1 MKKRE
6 FLKTSSI
13 LALGSL
19 AAPILFESCKTKNA
33 VVISDKE
40 KEKSP
45 AAAAVHVLP
54 PLEYAFNALE
64 PHIDAMTMEI
74 HHGKHHAGYVNNL
87 NKALE
92 GHAWANL
99 ELTEIFNKLMP
110 NDNNTAIRNNAGG
123 HFNHSLFWR
132 TLGPNAGGSP
142 QGKLLDKINTGF
154 GSFEAFKTAFSEA
167 AMKVFGSGWAWLCLD
182 ENENLFITTTANQD
196 NPLMKN
202 LVQKSGTPIFGLDVW
217 EHAYYLKYQNKRKDY
232 LSALFN
238 LIRWDRVTEEYN
250 KVIK

>member
-6 FLKTSSI
+6 FLKNSAI
-13 LALGSL
+13 LTIGALTVPSLLQSCNPKSAALITEKEQKTAL
-19 AAPILFESCKTKNA
+19 AAPIIHQL
-33 VVISDKE
+33 
-40 KEKSP
+40 P
-45 AAAAVHVLP
+45 A
-54 PLEYAFNALE
+54 LEYAFNALE

-74 HHGKHHAGYVNNL
+74 HHGKHHAAYVNNL

-92 GHAWANL
+92 GHEWAGQELETIFKNL
-99 ELTEIFNKLMP
+99 QP
-110 NDNNTAIRNNAGG
+110 NDKNAMIRNNGGG
-123 HFNHSLFWR
+123 HYNHSLFWR
-132 TLGPNAGGSP
+132 TLGPNAGGTP
-142 QGKLLDKINTGF
+142 QGKLLDKINTNF

-238 LIRWDRVTEEYN
+238 LIRWDRVSEEYN